1 MSQKIVHAIDYA
13 TLRREN
19 YPSLAEQMDM
29 LWHAMNNGD
38 LPKSE
43 PFYSSIKD
51 VKDRFAK
58 DSGSEAQP

>member
-1 MSQKIVHAIDYA
+1 MTQKIIHEVPYQE
-13 TLRREN
+13 LRGN
-19 YPSLAEQMDM
+19 HYPSIAEQMDM
-29 LWHAMNNGD
+29 LWHAMDNGE
-38 LPKSE
+38 LPKAE